1 MPWEIPKK
9 ISLLAVAILF
19 LFTFFTLILDAPRT
33 TDYHLGIN
41 DVRLYPLF
49 IFLVRNA
56 EAVGHLKVN
65 HLICVFVIRKTYT
78 RGVEEYRNGHLEHL
92 TEYMKSEKYFFFK

>member
-1 MPWEIPKK
+1 
-9 ISLLAVAILF
+9 
-19 LFTFFTLILDAPRT
+19 
-33 TDYHLGIN
+33 
-41 DVRLYPLF
+41 
-49 IFLVRNA
+49 VRNA